1 MRSGWKAG
9 EIVPPVLS
17 LSAQW
22 CPGYT
27 FTSQHTSSLPE
38 VHFHRLSQSPKW
50 SAWKPLQQSAWQE
63 YSYTHQRVIQGQY
76 VHCTNKVL
84 FEKVSVTT
92 SFSLAEDSMN
102 AAPQESASFFPSS
115 GLITLKKK
123 RRLEL
128 DSNELVHNASSVTER
143 NTNVY
148 WGARE
153 EFFPYMLHTIF
164 NTLFSRVNSGTSNT
178 TEI

>member
-50 SAWKPLQQSAWQE
+50 SAWKPPQQSAWQE
-63 YSYTHQRVIQGQY
+63 YSYTHQRGIQGQH
-76 VHCTNKVL
+76 VDCTIRCYLKKYL
-84 FEKVSVTT
+84 FIT

-123 RRLEL
+123 RTLEL
-128 DSNELVHNASSVTER
+128 DSNELVHNTVSLNRTQIFTEVHEKNFFLTCYTPYSVTYSAE
-143 NTNVY
+143 
-148 WGARE
+148 
-153 EFFPYMLHTIF
+153 
-164 NTLFSRVNSGTSNT
+164 
-178 TEI
+178 